1 MMRRSDAVSRWWH
14 EPLVHFLAIGAL
26 LFLIFNWG
34 GASGGGSS
42 RIVITPGQID
52 AIVAGYTRTWQ
63 RPPNDQE
70 LKGQLDEQVREEMAT
85 REAMALGLDRDDTV
99 IRRRLRQKLEF
110 MNEDARDAMPPTDA
124 ELQAWLDA
132 HPDTFRLEPEVAFR
146 QVYLSLDR
154 RGASAEGE
162 AQRLRNQLS
171 RSGPDTAIEWLGDSV
186 LLPQDVPR
194 STRADVAR
202 QFGNNFADALMTVE
216 TGQWVAPVQSTY
228 GVHVLFVRERE
239 AARLPALAEIRPQV
253 EREFTADRRRRRL
266 DEMYAGFLERYR
278 VVVEKR
284 PDVQPAARTTALAES
299 GGTR

>member
-1 MMRRSDAVSRWWH
+1 MMRRSDAVSRWWQ

-110 MNEDARDAMPPTDA
+110 MNEDAHDAMPPTDA

-146 QVYLSLDR
+146 QVHLNVDR
-154 RGASAEGE
+154 RGGSAEGE
-162 AQRLRNQLS
+162 AQRLRDQLS
-171 RSGPDTAIEWLGDSV
+171 RSGPDTAIERLGDSI

-202 QFGNNFADALMTVE
+202 QFGHNFAHALMTVE
-216 TGQWVAPVQSTY
+216 TGRWVAPVQSTY

-239 AARLPALAEIRPQV
+239 AARLPALAEIRPQM

-266 DEMYAGFLERYR
+266 DEMYEGFLERYR